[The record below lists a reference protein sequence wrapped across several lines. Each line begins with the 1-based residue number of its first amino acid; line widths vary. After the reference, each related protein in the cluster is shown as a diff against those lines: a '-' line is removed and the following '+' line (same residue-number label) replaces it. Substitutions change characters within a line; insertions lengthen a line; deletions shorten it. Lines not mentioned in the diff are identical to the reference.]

1 MTQTQ
6 HTFNG
11 SALVF
16 TLGVKLA
23 KELLDCVLVEFK
35 ATLAKVPLCFITS
48 SLRTLQSATDPAA
61 KVVELYEADML
72 NLSVQQHEMAV
83 ILRGIS
89 R

>member
-1 MTQTQ
+1 MNTSAK
-6 HTFNG
+6 HTFKHEQVQG
-11 SALVF
+11 
-16 TLGVKLA
+16 
-23 KELLDCVLVEFK
+23 
-35 ATLAKVPLCFITS
+35 FIMS

-72 NLSVQQHEMAV
+72 NLSVQQHETAV